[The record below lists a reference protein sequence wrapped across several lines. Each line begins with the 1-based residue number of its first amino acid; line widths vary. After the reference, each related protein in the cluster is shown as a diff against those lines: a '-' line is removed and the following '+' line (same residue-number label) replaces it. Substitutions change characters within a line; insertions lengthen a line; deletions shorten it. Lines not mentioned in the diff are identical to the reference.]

1 MKLRAILVAAALMSG
16 ASPAL
21 AQSETGTRLGGRPAQ
36 LPDRGSDVDRARIWM
51 ERYAACIVRR
61 NPKRVGEVLEGQ
73 VGEDGP
79 MLKLIEGNYDEC
91 LSTGGGAEG
100 ISMARR
106 LLRGALYADRVTSLA
121 SRIGPVLPAAGP
133 ITYPQPGQASS
144 QVALVRFGE
153 CVGRAEPVAAL
164 GFVAARAASEGE
176 KTNLQLLRPHLAGCI
191 AAGQTIQLS
200 ASVLEA
206 ALAEA
211 IWRMTQR
218 GAGRASLPE
227 VPQ

>member
-1 MKLRAILVAAALMSG
+1 MKLRAFILVFALLAG
-16 ASPAL
+16 ASPAWT
-21 AQSETGTRLGGRPAQ
+21 QSETGTRLGGRPAQ
-36 LPDRGSDVDRARIWM
+36 LPDRGTDVERARIWM

-61 NPKRVGEVLEGQ
+61 DPKRVADVLDGP

-79 MLKLIEGNYDEC
+79 LLKLIEGYYDEC

-100 ISMARR
+100 LSMKRR
-106 LLRGALYADRVTSLA
+106 LLRGAIYADRVTSLA
-121 SRIGPVLPAAGP
+121 PRIGPVLPAAGP
-133 ITYPQPGQASS
+133 IAYPQPGQASS
-144 QVALVRFGE
+144 QVALVKFGE
-153 CVGRAEPVAAL
+153 CVARAEPVAAL
-164 GFVAARAASEGE
+164 GFVAAKAASEGE

-200 ASVLEA
+200 ASVLES

-218 GAGRASLPE
+218 ASA
-227 VPQ
+227 